1 MARAGTNRAARG
13 NAFTADQLRS
23 LNVWFWERRL
33 AGLGR
38 LPSLASVAEG
48 RSDRQ
53 TFASKQ
59 TIFEDEKR

>member
-1 MARAGTNRAARG
+1 MSGFIGSYLPPVMSIAECNVCLGEGAPAA
-13 NAFTADQLRS
+13 
-23 LNVWFWERRL
+23 W
-33 AGLGR
+33 GR